1 MFLPTH
7 KWLHLRSRSGCGQF
21 DSILFNIAL
30 DRMNYIRSLWLRI
43 DNCQL
48 RSILRVCMWRS
59 ILSPFIAQILHL
71 AMRLKCSPRGH
82 ILIERH
88 FEQFASSPRVSLHR
102 SNDQNVSLMIAVG
115 RVALYTATDGR
126 RIQSLIICPAAPT
139 THQASRKKK
148 SHHSPRMWTTSRQT
162 HWLLCTYIY
171 AAPESAH
178 NGIYVCTNAEHRT
191 S

>member
-1 MFLPTH
+1 
-7 KWLHLRSRSGCGQF
+7 
-21 DSILFNIAL
+21 
-30 DRMNYIRSLWLRI
+30 
-43 DNCQL
+43 
-48 RSILRVCMWRS
+48 
-59 ILSPFIAQILHL
+59 
-71 AMRLKCSPRGH
+71 MRLKCSPRGH

-148 SHHSPRMWTTSRQT
+148 ESPFAANVNYKQANT
-162 HWLLCTYIY
+162 LIVVYIY
-171 AAPESAH
+171 LR
-178 NGIYVCTNAEHRT
+178 CTRISTQWNLCMHKCRT
-191 S
+191 SNELNVCRAMLQPLNARISRARRSARY

>member
-1 MFLPTH
+1 
-7 KWLHLRSRSGCGQF
+7 
-21 DSILFNIAL
+21 
-30 DRMNYIRSLWLRI
+30 MNYIRSLWLRI

-82 ILIERH
+82 ISIERH

-148 SHHSPRMWTTSRQT
+148 RVTIRRECELQAGKHIDCCVHIFTLHQNQHTMEFMYAQMQNIERVKCVPCDVAASQCP
-162 HWLLCTYIY
+162 YIT
-171 AAPESAH
+171 
-178 NGIYVCTNAEHRT
+178 G
-191 S
+191 